1 MGISIYSAY
10 MDSLRQT
17 LLSNMYRSA
26 LYVGKNAADLFQEME
41 ETTKYLYNYNITE
54 YDYLYEL
61 MEDDTITQAL
71 SLIHIL
77 DHFKGINDTHGHDA
91 GDKDYKGVIKR
102 ADQALYKAKRQGR
115 NQYVLD
121 DS

>member
-1 MGISIYSAY
+1 MIGVPIV
-10 MDSLRQT
+10 
-17 LLSNMYRSA
+17 RS
-26 LYVGKNAADLFQEME
+26 GE
-41 ETTKYLYNYNITE
+41 ERCP
-54 YDYLYEL
+54 DR
-61 MEDDTITQAL
+61 
-71 SLIHIL
+71 

-91 GDKDYKGVIKR
+91 GDKDYKGVMKR